1 MAESKNNYVM
11 FGMSGKL
18 GKLLVFR
25 QRGGKTF
32 AMAVPNR
39 TGAFTQE
46 QLEVQSKFKEAAS
59 WARGILK
66 NAENRKFYNS
76 QATGGQS
83 AFNMAIADWF
93 TDPEIKEIDTIDYT
107 GAVGS
112 VIKIGV
118 ADIIKVQSVKVS
130 ITTASGTLEEGSAV
144 FDADSQQWLYAA
156 VQNNA
161 APVGSIIKATATD
174 KPGNSHSLEKVIE
187 PS

>member
-1 MAESKNNYVM
+1 MAQSKNNYVM

-39 TGAFTQE
+39 SAAFTEE
-46 QLEVQSKFKEAAS
+46 QLEVQSKFKEAAT
-59 WARGILK
+59 WARGILL
-66 NAENRKFYNS
+66 NPENRKYYNS
-76 QATGGQS
+76 LATGGQS

-93 TDPEIKEIDTIDYT
+93 TDPEIKEIDTTEYT
-107 GAVGS
+107 GITGS
-112 VIKIGV
+112 IIKIGV

-130 ITTASGTLEEGSAV
+130 ITTASGTLLEDGSAV
-144 FDADSQQWLYAA
+144 FDANSQQWLYVA

-161 APVGSIIKATATD
+161 TPAGSIIKATATD
-174 KPGNSHSLEKVIE
+174 KPGNSHTLEKVV
-187 PS
+187 